1 MNCAQVRERL
11 LEFAEGELRAEESAA
26 VRAHVRECNAC
37 AVTLQQT
44 RDAIGAL
51 GEARH
56 MEEESV
62 AGETRATAVHSLDA
76 GATRHMDAQ
85 DAAGTGRRESDAQP
99 PAAGAQRASGG
110 AAQAAGRRIADFELV
125 EELGRGGM
133 GVVYRARQV
142 SLNRV
147 VALKVLSGA
156 LLASPRAGMRFQKEA
171 RAAGRLHHTNIVP
184 IYAQGEHDGLLY
196 YAMELVEGP
205 PLSAVLEQD
214 PIGLR
219 HPAERADAPEGH
231 PPHSSVVASGASLT
245 RTGAVTR
252 RTRDFKRIARLIAEV
267 ADALQHAHDEGI
279 VHRDVKPQNLLVG
292 RDDRLHVTDFGLAR
306 LLDEPGLTIST
317 EMVGTPAYA
326 SPEQLIAGR
335 PLDFR
340 TDLFSLG
347 VTLYEL
353 LTLRR
358 PFTGGNIDQLIRA
371 ILTQEPVS
379 PRRIDARIPLDLET
393 ICLRA
398 MEKEPH
404 RRFPS
409 AAAMSEDLRRYA
421 QDFPIAS
428 RRISLPGRAWRWVQ
442 RNPTRAA
449 LGATAGLLLLLAPL
463 LVLAARSRAD
473 QAYHTAYAALLADYR
488 DAAGARAILG
498 RAWIPGADVRSRE
511 LALAIADVM
520 RRPDQTLE
528 RARRWLAE
536 HPQDAEFHYLSA
548 WAHRREGRWREAQQS
563 LVDGDASNDADTRTP
578 GAHFWRGQAVLPVD
592 PEAAIRSYAEAMSGR
607 RDFVQ
612 AMVMQGRAATHLMYA
627 LGNDEWYRTA
637 ESSLLTA
644 GRLQSDK
651 ARPRYYLA
659 LCHLWAAVT
668 AQQRGDTASAEE
680 RFTAAESAA
689 REAQRVEPG
698 DPSGCNAE
706 ALILERRGD
715 LRGAA
720 AAWQRSPPISPTAQ
734 RELYFDRSAYAMRV
748 HFRLG
753 AIEEAERYRRLR
765 YEFDGADRML
775 DDGDR
780 FDAAWYEAMIWAG
793 QDRSRAVAALRRAA
807 SLAADGGELR
817 LLVEGGARLLGVEV
831 PPVPADGR
839 PREAGLSRG
848 WSADWVNALRSYLN
862 GEMDWDAL
870 QVKAHDCADA
880 LAGEASP
887 TERQRR
893 RRLLAAGAEFYR
905 GVLHMGAGDRQSA
918 LGAFAAAARQNDEEN
933 YCFRAALILGGLEG
947 RGDWPGGRR
956 P

>member
-1 MNCAQVRERL
+1 MNCDEVRDRL
-11 LEFAEGELRAEESAA
+11 LEFAEGELRAAESAA
-26 VRAHVRECNAC
+26 LRAHVRDCAAC
-37 AVTLQQT
+37 AIALQQT
-44 RDAIGAL
+44 RDALGAL
-51 GEARH
+51 GEALH
-56 MEEESV
+56 IESEEA
-62 AGETRATAVHSLDA
+62 AGETRASAVDPLDA
-76 GATRHMDAQ
+76 GATRRIASPGPPGTEPN
-85 DAAGTGRRESDAQP
+85 AGGLR
-99 PAAGAQRASGG
+99 PAAARQDQRSGG
-110 AAQAAGRRIADFELV
+110 EGSSAARRIADFELI

-147 VALKVLSGA
+147 VALKVLSAA
-156 LLASPRAGMRFQKEA
+156 LLASPRAGLRFQKEA
-171 RAAGRLHHTNIVP
+171 RAAARLHHTNIVP
-184 IYAQGEHDGLLY
+184 IYAQGEYEGLLY
-196 YAMELVEGP
+196 YAMEMVDGP
-205 PLSAVLEQD
+205 PLSAVLEHD

-219 HPAERADAPEGH
+219 HPANAAPAAGGADSIA
-231 PPHSSVVASGASLT
+231 SMASSGASTT

-252 RTRDFKRIARLIAEV
+252 RARDFKRIARLIAEV

-279 VHRDVKPQNLLVG
+279 VHRDVKPQNLLMG

-306 LLDEPGLTIST
+306 LLDEPGLTISA

-340 TDLFSLG
+340 TDIFSLG

-371 ILTQEPVS
+371 ILTQEPPA
-379 PRRIDARIPLDLET
+379 PRRVDPRIPLDLET

-398 MEKEPH
+398 LEKEPH

-428 RRISLPGRAWRWVQ
+428 RRISPLGRAWRWVQ

-449 LGATAGLLLLLAPL
+449 LGATAGLLMLLAPL
-463 LVLAARSRAD
+463 LVLTARSRAD
-473 QAYHTAYAALLADYR
+473 QAYQSAYEALLGDYR
-488 DAAGARAILG
+488 DSAGARAILQ

-511 LALAIADVM
+511 LALAVADVM
-520 RRPDQTLE
+520 RRPEQALA
-528 RARRWLAE
+528 RAGRWLAE
-536 HPQDAEFHYLSA
+536 HPRDAEFHYLSA
-548 WAHRREGRWREAQQS
+548 WAHRREGRWREAQRC
-563 LVDGDASNDADTRTP
+563 LADGDASSDAATRTP
-578 GAHFWRGQAVLPVD
+578 GALFWRGQAVLPVD

-659 LCHLWAAVT
+659 LCHLWAAIT
-668 AQQRGDTASAEE
+668 AAERGDAAAAEE
-680 RFTAAESAA
+680 RFTAAELAA

-698 DPSGCNAE
+698 DASGCNAE

-720 AAWQRSPPISPTAQ
+720 AAWQRSPPMSPSGQ
-734 RELYFDRSAYAMRV
+734 RELYFDRGAYAMRL
-748 HFRLG
+748 HFWLG
-753 AIEEAERYRRLR
+753 ETADAERYRRAR
-765 YEFDGADRML
+765 YEFDGADRLL

-780 FDAAWYEAMIWAG
+780 FDAAWYEAMIWAAED
-793 QDRSRAVAALRRAA
+793 QPRAVAALQRA
-807 SLAADGGELR
+807 STIAADSGELR
-817 LLVEGGARLLGVEV
+817 LLVDGASRILAIEV
-831 PPVPADGR
+831 PVLPASELHDEVR
-839 PREAGLSRG
+839 LSRG
-848 WSADWVNALRSYLN
+848 WSAIWVRTLRSF
-862 GEMDWDAL
+862 MDGDVDWETL
-870 QVKAHDCADA
+870 QVAVQDCADA
-880 LAGEASP
+880 PAGEASP

-905 GVLHMGAGDRQSA
+905 GVLRIDARDRES
-918 LGAFAAAARQNDEEN
+918 GMEAFAAAARLNDEEN
-933 YCFRAALILGGLEG
+933 YCFRARFIHGGL
-947 RGDWPGGRR
+947 RHRADWPTGR
-956 P
+956 